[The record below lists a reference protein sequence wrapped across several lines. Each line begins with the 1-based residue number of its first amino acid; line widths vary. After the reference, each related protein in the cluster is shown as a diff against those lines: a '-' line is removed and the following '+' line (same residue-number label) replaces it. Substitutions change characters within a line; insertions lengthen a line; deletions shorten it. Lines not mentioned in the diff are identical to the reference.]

1 MTRDIKAQMNKLPT
15 SSNKK
20 TRTSEEC
27 FLSFIIQLL
36 RKTLK
41 KTVPNA
47 IDTITNLIFNFIFC
61 TLINYFLPSSF
72 INVSIS
78 SFLRPPLSFNTA
90 SYFDFKASNVIWSDI
105 LEP

>member
-20 TRTSEEC
+20 TRTSLEC

-47 IDTITNLIFNFIFC
+47 IDTITNLIFYFKKSVSMTSII
-61 TLINYFLPSSF
+61 LIKSIKKNLFL
-72 INVSIS
+72 IS
-78 SFLRPPLSFNTA
+78 LFLR
-90 SYFDFKASNVIWSDI
+90 
-105 LEP
+105 